1 MKLNKAAKANKATHR
16 PPRHQD
22 SMRGFF
28 QVGVGL
34 TDKGEIE
41 EGICEFYSQLGPKLT
56 ASITREKEGAFLD
69 YMG

>member
-1 MKLNKAAKANKATHR
+1 
-16 PPRHQD
+16 
-22 SMRGFF
+22 MRVFF
-28 QVGVGL
+28 QEGLGL